1 MPNDE
6 RNLETIPDGLLGLIP
21 LDSCRE
27 LGLKV
32 DRYLVGWRERRQHL
46 HQHDAAFKGYRRD
59 SYIIST
65 SVPRFGTGEAK
76 GVIMESVRGYDLY
89 LMVDVTNYSM
99 TYTVCGHKNHMSPD
113 DHYADLKRIIAAVGG
128 KARRITAIIPY
139 LYEGRQHK
147 RNGRESLDCALFLQ
161 TE

>member
-76 GVIMESVRGYDLY
+76 GRFFVRVSAEKEYEALHIFERASVIEA
-89 LMVDVTNYSM
+89 DVPGEFAFITESM
-99 TYTVCGHKNHMSPD
+99 TEKEFNQKAEETGIIS
-113 DHYADLKRIIAAVGG
+113 RI
-128 KARRITAIIPY
+128 RIK
-139 LYEGRQHK
+139 E
-147 RNGRESLDCALFLQ
+147 
-161 TE
+161 

>member
-59 SYIIST
+59 SYIISPPFRD
-65 SVPRFGTGEAK
+65 SEPGRRRAL
-76 GVIMESVRGYDLY
+76 SW
-89 LMVDVTNYSM
+89 N
-99 TYTVCGHKNHMSPD
+99 P
-113 DHYADLKRIIAAVGG
+113 YADMTSI
-128 KARRITAIIPY
+128 
-139 LYEGRQHK
+139 
-147 RNGRESLDCALFLQ
+147 
-161 TE
+161 